1 MEVTVKNLSL
11 AYNLKSLD
19 SSFLRKNLLKRIFSN
34 KENIKN
40 DQIWALK
47 NINFNLNNG
56 DRLGVI
62 GPNGSGKSTLIK
74 CISKIH
80 KPAEGSEIMIKGKF
94 LPIIEPWSLAE
105 TMDSVENN
113 IMLIGLTYGFKKKY
127 ILEKLAA
134 ILKFSELEQKKDYQF
149 SSLSSGMK
157 LRLIFSIV
165 FVLETEIFFID
176 EFLST
181 GDENFRN
188 RGFKLLR
195 DKTANSISI
204 ICSHERH
211 TIKSFCNKILLL
223 NNGEQLFFG
232 DIEKGFE
239 MYDKLLEKDK

>member
-1 MEVTVKNLSL
+1 M
-11 AYNLKSLD
+11 
-19 SSFLRKNLLKRIFSN
+19 
-34 KENIKN
+34 
-40 DQIWALK
+40 
-47 NINFNLNNG
+47 
-56 DRLGVI
+56 I

-80 KPAEGSEIMIKGKF
+80 KPAEGSEITIKGKF

-105 TMDSVENN
+105 PMDSVENN
-113 IMLIGLTYGFKKKY
+113 IMLIGLIYGFKKEY
-127 ILEKLAA
+127 ILEKLSE
-134 ILKFSELEQKKDYQF
+134 ILKFSELDQNKDYQF

-157 LRLIFSIV
+157 LRLIFSVV

-181 GDENFRN
+181 GDESFRN
-188 RGFKLLR
+188 RGFKLLNE
-195 DKTANSISI
+195 KTSNSISI
-204 ICSHERH
+204 ICSHERD